1 MSQLPKPSARPLARL
16 GAFLHGQ
23 RERGRAFQPRFRP
36 PDMARSWLGAALA
49 IGLLGL
55 LSAWSH
61 YPLVAAPF
69 GASAVLI
76 FGHPASPLAQPRN
89 LVLGNTLAAVIS
101 VTCVGLFGTS
111 PMAMGLAVG
120 LAIVLGQACRCLHPP
135 AGAVAL
141 LGVLLKARPV
151 FVVAPVLV
159 GSLLLV
165 LLATLFSHSAR
176 ARDRY
181 PHHWL

>member
-1 MSQLPKPSARPLARL
+1 MPQLPEPSLRPLHRL
-16 GAFLHGQ
+16 RAFIRGQ

-36 PDMARSWLGAALA
+36 PDMVRSWLGAALS

-61 YPLVAAPF
+61 YPLLAAPF

-76 FGHPASPLAQPRN
+76 FGHPGSPLAQPRN

-101 VTCVGLFGTS
+101 VACVWMFGAT
-111 PMAMGLAVG
+111 PLAMGLAVG

-141 LGVLLKARPV
+141 LGVLLGARPL

-165 LLATLFSHSAR
+165 LMATLFSRSAG
-176 ARDRY
+176 AQDPY